1 MSTETCRALRSSE
14 YSLVVCCVPRP
25 EFHGIEGEREKGG
38 SGEGKTE
45 KRKLNPEGRKFN
57 STTYH
62 SKTAEHPIQR
72 ISLE

>member
-1 MSTETCRALRSSE
+1 M
-14 YSLVVCCVPRP
+14 PRP